1 MSTINNLYDFAAYIN
16 AADTWP
22 EDAAGIISKNG
33 WTDQTGET
41 FGICTDP
48 RTGGV
53 LEFNSDGVAVVR

>member
-1 MSTINNLYDFAAYIN
+1 MDTINNLYDFAAYIN

-22 EDAAGIISKNG
+22 EDAAEIIRENG

-48 RTGGV
+48 ITGDV